1 MCIGIPALVVSVGDD
16 HPDLARVDF
25 GGTFQVIHIGLL
37 DEPVQPGEWILVH
50 MGFALS
56 TMTAEEAHNA
66 LNVFSEERSA
76 EVSN

>member
-1 MCIGIPALVVSVGDD
+1 
-16 HPDLARVDF
+16 
-25 GGTFQVIHIGLL
+25 
-37 DEPVQPGEWILVH
+37 

-56 TMTAEEAHNA
+56 TVTAEEAHNA